1 MRKLDIA
8 ITKAQL
14 TGYNVSFREDGE
26 ISVIAN
32 IALLTESGRKVSD
45 YSISTTHWQDENK
58 FELPIECYA
67 PIRGMAKALEMVVT
81 QHCQD
86 SLLKLEEPKP
96 ITQNDEF

>member
-14 TGYNVSFREDGE
+14 TGYAVEFHGDGE
-26 ISVIAN
+26 ITVRAN

-45 YSISTTHWQDENK
+45 YSISTTHWQNENK
-58 FELPIECYA
+58 FELPLECYA
-67 PIRGMAKALEMVVT
+67 PIQGMARALEMVVT

-86 SLLKLEEPKP
+86 SLLKLEAP
-96 ITQNDEF
+96 ITKTQDEF